1 MGRSAVTFGILARNA
16 LSLLSANVLSSAVG
30 FAVTI
35 LLVRYLGVEGI
46 GRYTY
51 FTTYAALFGIL
62 SNFGLYLVLT
72 RRVAAA
78 PREAGAGL
86 GSVLLLQAL
95 LSPLALAVTV
105 GSALLFHPASEVLP
119 IALAGVGV
127 VLASGAGTYGAVVSG
142 HERIH
147 LNAAVSAGMAVL
159 WAVLAL
165 GLVAFRLGVFGL
177 IILFVVHKAANLL
190 ALRLVCQRACGV
202 VPRYDPRGL
211 PVRGLLR
218 AATPFAL
225 LIVLNDAYWSMGVIL
240 LGRLKGPE
248 EVGLF
253 TAAFRVI
260 AVLVAAVGTI
270 SGVLYPRLS
279 HLFASNR
286 AGFAGT
292 VARTGKY
299 ALAFGL
305 PLGLIV
311 SLLSGAIITLLFG
324 SAFAAAGD
332 SLHVLGWFVPLL
344 CLYSPLSSALLAL
357 GEERTWLILLSV
369 ATGLV
374 LGGSLLLVPLLGPV
388 GTAGAYVG
396 SGVVLG
402 VGVAVV
408 LRARGLPV
416 LVPRA
421 ALKVGAALAVMTPVL
436 WGLREM
442 PALAVVTSSAAYGA
456 VLHLCG
462 FVTPEER
469 ASLRASLDLGRAR
482 GAELSWG
489 KADGNSPKL

>member
-1 MGRSAVTFGILARNA
+1 MTFGILARNA

-35 LLVRYLGVEGI
+35 LLVRYLGVAGI

-62 SNFGLYLVLT
+62 SNIGLYLVLT

-95 LSPLALAVTV
+95 LSPLALTVTV

-127 VLASGAGTYGAVVSG
+127 VLASAAGTYGAVVAG

-159 WAVLAL
+159 WGILVL
-165 GLVAFRLGVFGL
+165 GLVALRLGVFGL
-177 IILFVVHKAANLL
+177 IILFVVHKLANLF

-218 AATPFAL
+218 AAAPFAL
-225 LIVLNDAYWSMGVIL
+225 LILLNDFYWNVGVIL
-240 LGRLKGPE
+240 LGRLKGAE

-260 AVLVAAVGTI
+260 AVLVATVGTV

-279 HLFASNR
+279 HLFTTDP
-286 AGFAGT
+286 AGFAGA
-292 VARTGKY
+292 VGRTGKY
-299 ALAFGL
+299 ALAVGL
-305 PLGLIV
+305 PLGLTV
-311 SLLSGAIITLLFG
+311 SALSDAIITLLFG

-357 GEERTWLILLSV
+357 GEERTWLVLLSV

-374 LGGSLLLVPLLGPV
+374 VGGSLLLVPLLGPV
-388 GTAGAYVG
+388 GTAGAHLG

-402 VGVAVV
+402 MGVVLA

-416 LVPRA
+416 LVTPAVLRVAA
-421 ALKVGAALAVMTPVL
+421 ALGVMTPIL

-442 PALAVVTSSAAYGA
+442 PVLAFFASWAAYAA

-469 ASLRASLDLGRAR
+469 ASVRAAFDVRRVR
-482 GAELSWG
+482 GPELSWG
-489 KADGNSPKL
+489 KVDGNSPHL